1 MWFNWATGE
10 AMPDAPDFLSW
21 VPGSEAEEQ
30 YGPPLPPGMELP
42 PDTPAK
48 PEAPELAKVGE
59 RWQIVFDVNRR
70 LGYFEMSAAK
80 NAFGK
85 YMPDQ
90 RLDTV
95 VQSDSPPPKV
105 VLTTTYIQNALRPIP
120 IGQVIDQSG
129 IVATLVS
136 AKRIQ

>member
-1 MWFNWATGE
+1 
-10 AMPDAPDFLSW
+10 
-21 VPGSEAEEQ
+21 
-30 YGPPLPPGMELP
+30 
-42 PDTPAK
+42 
-48 PEAPELAKVGE
+48 
-59 RWQIVFDVNRR
+59 
-70 LGYFEMSAAK
+70 MSAAK